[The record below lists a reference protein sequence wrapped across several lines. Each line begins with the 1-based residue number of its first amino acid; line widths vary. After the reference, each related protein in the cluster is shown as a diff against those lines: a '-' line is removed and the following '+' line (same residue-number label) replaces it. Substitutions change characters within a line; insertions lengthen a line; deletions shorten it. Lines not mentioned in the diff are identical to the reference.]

1 MNKQVRDEKQMAL
14 SWMIVRFTNS
24 QLGMKPS
31 HTYAATL
38 ALLQHGSQEVTQC
51 SSLII
56 EWALC

>member
-14 SWMIVRFTNS
+14 SWMIVQFTNS

-31 HTYAATL
+31 HTYTATL
-38 ALLQHGSQEVTQC
+38 ALLQHGSQEVTWC

-56 EWALC
+56 ERALC